1 MLGAIA
7 PSYELA
13 VHELTH
19 KLFSSNWNGNCSF
32 LSEGIAMYAQ
42 DMSIESNANNVATY
56 NYLRNNEL
64 MPLSKMVNMD
74 IGEDDNAKMGYYAS
88 GSFVQF
94 IIEKWGQKTF
104 LELWKTDREW
114 KQIYGKSL
122 TELEQEWHNWLS
134 KKV

>member
-1 MLGAIA
+1 
-7 PSYELA
+7 
-13 VHELTH
+13 
-19 KLFSSNWNGNCSF
+19 
-32 LSEGIAMYAQ
+32 
-42 DMSIESNANNVATY
+42 
-56 NYLRNNEL
+56 
-64 MPLSKMVNMD
+64 
-74 IGEDDNAKMGYYAS
+74 
-88 GSFVQF
+88 VQF